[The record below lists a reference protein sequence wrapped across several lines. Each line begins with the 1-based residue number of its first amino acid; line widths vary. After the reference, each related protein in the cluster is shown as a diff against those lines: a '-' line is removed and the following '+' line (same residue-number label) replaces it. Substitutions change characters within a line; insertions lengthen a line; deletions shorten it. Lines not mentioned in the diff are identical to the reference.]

1 MKIGEKLKE
10 LRIQNKLTT
19 IQLAKELDTTNAS
32 ISRWENDVHLP
43 DAEAIK
49 KYCEYFGVSADELL
63 EIEK

>member
-1 MKIGEKLKE
+1 MKLSKKLKE
-10 LRIQNKLTT
+10 LRVENKVTQ
-19 IQLAKELDTTNAS
+19 IQLSKELG
-32 ISRWENDVHLP
+32 ISQATLCRYESGSFVP